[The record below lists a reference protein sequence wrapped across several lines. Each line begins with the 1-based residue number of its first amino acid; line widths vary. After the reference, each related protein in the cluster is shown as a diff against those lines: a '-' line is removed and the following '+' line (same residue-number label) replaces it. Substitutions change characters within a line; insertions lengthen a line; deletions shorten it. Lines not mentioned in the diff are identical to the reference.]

1 MNRHCFRHCYHLE
14 TQILVLESILHLI
27 QALGEVTKGDSIYT
41 GNLPLV
47 KIFSSPEIVRSHLAR
62 NRKLLQLFWILLL
75 KKKGLGIFFFQDT
88 IQLFHLLTLYYGL
101 LVLEVLK
108 SITIHTSDMWDIA
121 EV

>member
-1 MNRHCFRHCYHLE
+1 M
-14 TQILVLESILHLI
+14 VLESILHLI
-27 QALGEVTKGDSIYT
+27 QALGEVTRGDSIYT
-41 GNLPLV
+41 GNLTLV

-101 LVLEVLK
+101 LVLEVVK

>member
-1 MNRHCFRHCYHLE
+1 M
-14 TQILVLESILHLI
+14 VLESILHLI

-75 KKKGLGIFFFQDT
+75 KKKGPGYFFFSGHHPAFSSPNFILWT
-88 IQLFHLLTLYYGL
+88 TGL
-101 LVLEVLK
+101 RGGEVNYN
-108 SITIHTSDMWDIA
+108 TH
-121 EV
+121 E

>member
-1 MNRHCFRHCYHLE
+1 M
-14 TQILVLESILHLI
+14 VLESILHLI
-27 QALGEVTKGDSIYT
+27 QALGEVTRGDSIYT

-75 KKKGLGIFFFQDT
+75 KKRAWVFFFQGT
-88 IQLFHLLTLYYGL
+88 IQLFHLLTLHYGL
-101 LVLEVLK
+101 LVLDVLK
-108 SITIHTSDMWDIA
+108 SITIHTSDMWDTA

>member
-1 MNRHCFRHCYHLE
+1 M
-14 TQILVLESILHLI
+14 VLESILHLI

-62 NRKLLQLFWILLL
+62 NRKLFWILLL
-75 KKKGLGIFFFQDT
+75 KKKRAWVFFFQDT
-88 IQLFHLLTLYYGL
+88 FQLFHLLTLYYGL

-108 SITIHTSDMWDIA
+108 SITIHTSDMWDTA